1 MDYRQTPGT
10 SLRARARETQLGV
23 SLIISPPNSPVSG
36 RFKGRHQVPDRVR
49 GAGGRP
55 APIMSRTGSSRP
67 AAESTM
73 NTTWWMCEPVPRR
86 LLTDEEI

>member
-1 MDYRQTPGT
+1 MD
-10 SLRARARETQLGV
+10 
-23 SLIISPPNSPVSG
+23 
-36 RFKGRHQVPDRVR
+36 RHQVPDRVR

-73 NTTWWMCEPVPRR
+73 NTTWWMWSLPGGLGCASCALINLSRGRDAR
-86 LLTDEEI
+86 LYPGASSAGATQ